1 MRRPFSMIQQ
11 CALLIWGFKMSQFIT
26 AILTSLSSG
35 AIYALMSLAL
45 VLVWRSTRVVNFAQ
59 AGQAVLTTYI
69 GYAVIQ
75 KTGSYWI
82 ALIVAVISGALIGAI
97 IDRFFMRPIFK
108 RITSGPIVMIAP
120 VVATLGLLGIIQA
133 IIGLIW
139 GLTNQSIETPVSNAG
154 LNINGTVVAFSLY
167 NALVLAIVTLVM
179 VLLTLLFQKT
189 NIGLALRAS
198 AYSPEIAKLS
208 GIKVDAV
215 RTLGWAISGAA
226 GGLAGMLYIPNT
238 YLYPNAMDVLLVFGF
253 IAAVIGGLESMA
265 GAVAGAMVL
274 GFAINFSTS
283 YISTK
288 LVFPT
293 AFVVLIL
300 VLLVRPSGLFAAKK
314 GRSA

>member
-1 MRRPFSMIQQ
+1 MN
-11 CALLIWGFKMSQFIT
+11 QFIT
-26 AILTSLSSG
+26 AVLTSLSSG
-35 AIYALMSLAL
+35 AIYALMSLSL

-82 ALIVAVISGALIGAI
+82 ALLVAVLSGAVIGAI

-133 IIGLIW
+133 IIGFVW

-154 LNINGTVVAFSLY
+154 LSLNGTVVAFSLY
-167 NALVLAIVTLVM
+167 NALVLVIVTLVM

-215 RTLGWAISGAA
+215 RTLGWAIAGAA
-226 GGLAGMLYIPNT
+226 SGLAGMLYIPNT

-300 VLLVRPSGLFAAKK
+300 VLLVKPSGLFAAKK

>member
-1 MRRPFSMIQQ
+1 MN
-11 CALLIWGFKMSQFIT
+11 QFLT
-26 AILTSLSSG
+26 AVLTSLSSG
-35 AIYALMSLAL
+35 AIYALMSLSL

-82 ALIVAVISGALIGAI
+82 ALVVAVLSGALIGAI

-108 RITSGPIVMIAP
+108 RVTSGPIVMIAP

-133 IIGLIW
+133 IIGFIW
-139 GLTNQSIETPVSNAG
+139 GLTNQSIEAPVSNAG

-167 NALVLAIVTLVM
+167 NALVLGIVTLAM

-226 GGLAGMLYIPNT
+226 SGLAGMLYIPNT

-253 IAAVIGGLESMA
+253 IAAVIGGLDSMA

-274 GFAINFSTS
+274 GFAINFSTT
-283 YISTK
+283 YISTT

-300 VLLVRPSGLFAAKK
+300 VLLVKPSGLFAAKR

>member
-1 MRRPFSMIQQ
+1 MIRQ
-11 CALLIWGFKMSQFIT
+11 CALLIWGFKMNQFIT
-26 AILTSLSSG
+26 AVLTSLSSG

-133 IIGLIW
+133 IIGFIW

-167 NALVLAIVTLVM
+167 NALVLVIVTAVM

-215 RTLGWAISGAA
+215 RTLGWAIAGAA
-226 GGLAGMLYIPNT
+226 SGLAGMLYIPNT

-253 IAAVIGGLESMA
+253 IAAVIGGLESLA

-274 GFAINFSTS
+274 GFAINFATT
-283 YISTK
+283 YISTTI
-288 LVFPT
+288 VFPT
-293 AFVVLIL
+293 AFVVLLL
-300 VLLVRPSGLFAAKK
+300 VLLIRPSGLFAAKK

>member
-1 MRRPFSMIQQ
+1 MN
-11 CALLIWGFKMSQFIT
+11 QFIT
-26 AILTSLSSG
+26 AVLTSLSSG
-35 AIYALMSLAL
+35 AIYALMSLSL

-82 ALIVAVISGALIGAI
+82 ALVVAVISGALIGAI

-108 RITSGPIVMIAP
+108 RVTSGPIVMIAP

-133 IIGLIW
+133 IIGFIW

-167 NALVLAIVTLVM
+167 NLLVLVIVTLVM
-179 VLLTLLFQKT
+179 ILLTLLFQKT

-226 GGLAGMLYIPNT
+226 SGLAGMLYIPNT

-253 IAAVIGGLESMA
+253 IAAVIGGLDSMA

-274 GFAINFSTS
+274 GFAINFSTT
-283 YISTK
+283 YISTT

-300 VLLVRPSGLFAAKK
+300 VLLVKPSGLFAAKK

>member
-1 MRRPFSMIQQ
+1 MN
-11 CALLIWGFKMSQFIT
+11 QFIT

-35 AIYALMSLAL
+35 AIYALMSLSL

-82 ALIVAVISGALIGAI
+82 ALVVAVISGALIGAI

-108 RITSGPIVMIAP
+108 RVTSGPIVMIAP

-133 IIGLIW
+133 IIGFIW

-154 LNINGTVVAFSLY
+154 LNINGTVVAFSLF
-167 NALVLAIVTLVM
+167 NLLVLVIVTLVM

-226 GGLAGMLYIPNT
+226 SGLAGMLYIPNT

-253 IAAVIGGLESMA
+253 IAAVIGGLDSMA

-274 GFAINFSTS
+274 GFAINFSTT
-283 YISTK
+283 YISTTM
-288 LVFPT
+288 VFPT
-293 AFVVLIL
+293 AFLVLIL
-300 VLLVRPSGLFAAKK
+300 VLLVKPSGLFAAKK

>member
-1 MRRPFSMIQQ
+1 MIQQ
-11 CALLIWGFKMSQFIT
+11 CALLIWDFKMNQFIT
-26 AILTSLSSG
+26 AVLTSLSSG
-35 AIYALMSLAL
+35 AIYALMSLSL

-82 ALIVAVISGALIGAI
+82 ALVVAVISGALIGAI

-108 RITSGPIVMIAP
+108 RVTSGPIVMIAP

-133 IIGLIW
+133 IIGFIW
-139 GLTNQSIETPVSNAG
+139 GLTNQSIETPVSNSG
-154 LNINGTVVAFSLY
+154 LNINGTVVAFSLF
-167 NALVLAIVTLVM
+167 NLLVLVIVTLVM

-226 GGLAGMLYIPNT
+226 SGLAGMLYIPNT

-253 IAAVIGGLESMA
+253 IAAVIGGLDSMA

-274 GFAINFSTS
+274 GFAINFSTT
-283 YISTK
+283 YISTTM
-288 LVFPT
+288 VFPT
-293 AFVVLIL
+293 AFLVLIL
-300 VLLVRPSGLFAAKK
+300 VLLVKPSGLFAAKR

>member
-1 MRRPFSMIQQ
+1 MN
-11 CALLIWGFKMSQFIT
+11 QFVT

-35 AIYALMSLAL
+35 AIYALMSLSL

-82 ALIVAVISGALIGAI
+82 ALVVSVISGALIGAI

-108 RITSGPIVMIAP
+108 RVTTGPIVMIAP

-133 IIGLIW
+133 IIGFIW
-139 GLTNQSIETPVSNAG
+139 GLTNQSIEPPVSNAG

-167 NALVLAIVTLVM
+167 NLLVLVIITVVM
-179 VLLTLLFQKT
+179 ILLTLLFQKT

-226 GGLAGMLYIPNT
+226 SGLAGMLYIPNN

-253 IAAVIGGLESMA
+253 IAAVIGGLDSMA

-274 GFAINFSTS
+274 GFAINFSTT
-283 YISTK
+283 YISTT

-293 AFVVLIL
+293 AFLVLIL
-300 VLLVRPSGLFAAKK
+300 VLLVKPSGLFAAKK

>member
-1 MRRPFSMIQQ
+1 
-11 CALLIWGFKMSQFIT
+11 MSQFIT
-26 AILTSLSSG
+26 AFLTSLSSG
-35 AIYALMSLAL
+35 AIYALMSIAI

-69 GYAVIQ
+69 GYTVIQ

-82 ALIVAVISGALIGAI
+82 ALLVAVVSGAVIGAI

-133 IIGLIW
+133 IIGFVW

-154 LNINGTVVAFSLY
+154 LSLNGTVVAFSLY
-167 NALVLAIVTLVM
+167 NALVLVIVTLVM

-215 RTLGWAISGAA
+215 RTLGWAIAGAA
-226 GGLAGMLYIPNT
+226 SGLAGMLYIPNT

-300 VLLVRPSGLFAAKK
+300 VLLVKPSGLFAAKK